1 MPVLL
6 ALILAAGVALAV
18 VYNRLVVLRNRVG
31 NALAQIDV
39 QLRRRHDLVPGLVE
53 SARAFLVHERSV
65 LDEVARLRAAAAPSL
80 DRQGPGQPAAGLVE
94 GDLAL
99 SGAVGRLVAVAESYP
114 GLRADGTMARLM
126 EDLTSVENRVGFAR
140 QAYND
145 AAMRYNLARESF
157 PALLFASLLG
167 FGEARLW
174 WAAPGDRAGQRRGGQ
189 KL

>member
-6 ALILAAGVALAV
+6 ALVLAAGAALAV

-65 LDEVARLRAAAAPSL
+65 LDEVARLRAAATPSL
-80 DRQGPGQPAAGLVE
+80 DQGPGQPAAGLVE

-114 GLRADGTMARLM
+114 GLRADGTMDRLM

-174 WAAPGDRAGQRRGGQ
+174 WAAPGDRAGQRQRGQ